1 MPSTDKLDKLL
12 KVDNLTTRFDI
23 SGGFFSVVRGRVHAV
38 EDVSFYINFSETLS
52 LVGESGCGKSTT
64 GRSLLRLVPINKGKI
79 LFENKDITNLNS
91 FDMRKIRKDI
101 QMIFQDPFSSLNP
114 RMKIGKSIAEPMK
127 VHGLFKGKQLDEKVC
142 DLLNK
147 VGLLP
152 EHAER
157 YPHEFSGGQR
167 QRICIARAL
176 GLEPKLI
183 IADEAV
189 SALDVTIKAQIINLM
204 MKLQKDYGI
213 AFLFISHDVAVVE
226 RISHRV
232 AVMYLGRIV
241 EIGTRKQIFENPS
254 HPYTKKLLN
263 AVPIADP
270 RLREKKNRKLD
281 NEEIPSPIR
290 PNNYTPPLIKQIE
303 IEEGHYIFNEEK

>member
-1 MPSTDKLDKLL
+1 M
-12 KVDNLTTRFDI
+12 
-23 SGGFFSVVRGRVHAV
+23 G
-38 EDVSFYINFSETLS
+38 
-52 LVGESGCGKSTT
+52 
-64 GRSLLRLVPINKGKI
+64 
-79 LFENKDITNLNS
+79 
-91 FDMRKIRKDI
+91 
-101 QMIFQDPFSSLNP
+101 
-114 RMKIGKSIAEPMK
+114 
-127 VHGLFKGKQLDEKVC
+127 VHGLFKGKQLDEKVSE
-142 DLLNK
+142 LLNK

-189 SALDVTIKAQIINLM
+189 SALDVTIKSQIINLM
-204 MKLQKDYGI
+204 MKLQENYKI

-241 EIGTRKQIFENPS
+241 EIGS
-254 HPYTKKLLN
+254 
-263 AVPIADP
+263 
-270 RLREKKNRKLD
+270 
-281 NEEIPSPIR
+281 
-290 PNNYTPPLIKQIE
+290 
-303 IEEGHYIFNEEK
+303 